1 MGTKELLSWQ
11 VPRSSEA
18 VAEFR
23 EAAESG
29 DAYAQTEYGK
39 CILFRK
45 GTAEDIAD
53 AYQWFEKAA
62 AQSNEVAKMY
72 VGHCKL
78 YGIGVEE
85 QKGNGYTMLD
95 DALNY
100 NYPGPGSSQ
109 SQAEYSQFE
118 EEDLCQLFWDLGD
131 ALENGIGVFKNYGVA
146 VYYFNMLAEWGH
158 PEGAERLKHYKKG
171 FLGKWKK
178 ID

>member
-11 VPRSSEA
+11 VPRSAETI
-18 VAEFR
+18 AEFR

-45 GTAEDIAD
+45 GTPEDIAD
-53 AYQWFEKAA
+53 AYHWFEKAA

-85 QKGNGYTMLD
+85 QKENGNTMLD

-100 NYPGPGSSQ
+100 NYPGSGSSQ

-118 EEDLCQLFWDLGD
+118 EEDLCQLFWDLGY
-131 ALENGIGVFKNYGVA
+131 ALENGKRLTDLNSGEQRKVCDELCAAPLRFYGNYFVFRN
-146 VYYFNMLAEWGH
+146 
-158 PEGAERLKHYKKG
+158 
-171 FLGKWKK
+171 
-178 ID
+178 